1 MAAIDYKISVLYS
14 IAGLL
19 IIGLMFNSC
28 KSSSQV
34 SEWVSWTKDKDSPGI
49 QYRTICAGKNYT
61 GSKFN
66 KWEIE
71 VYNDY
76 NETISLKV
84 VICDGSSGKE
94 SSEIKS
100 MIVPSSSLR
109 KIPFYNTTL
118 ACHEKPLVEFLEVQF
133 IN

>member
-1 MAAIDYKISVLYS
+1 MVAIDYKLSVLFT
-14 IAGLL
+14 IAGLMIL
-19 IIGLMFNSC
+19 SLMFNSC
-28 KSSSQV
+28 KSSSKV
-34 SEWVSWTKDKDSPGI
+34 SEWVSWTKDIDSPGI
-49 QYRTICAGKNYT
+49 QYRTICAGKTYT

-76 NETISLKV
+76 SETLSLKV
-84 VICDGSSGKE
+84 VICDRSSGKE
-94 SSEIKS
+94 SSEIKN
-100 MIVPSSSLR
+100 MIVPASTLR

-118 ACHEKPLVEFLEVQF
+118 ACHEKPAIEFLDVRF